1 MSSVHGLIY
10 CEDMLVT
17 AYSII
22 QLLSIKVHT
31 LILYRQTSTIN
42 GHRLEQQQR
51 DTLDSQHENIAV
63 VNKGINANRYI
74 LNSHTDLILSLTR
87 VMNNAATQE
96 QNEDLRDIIL
106 KILKANVQIFDM
118 VLNMQAN
125 LPQQVERQQPV
136 LFLDAFNRLSPV
148 HLEFITSAEA
158 FVAVLKV
165 RFQDAGLRKIERG
178 QYSLEEACSNRK
190 IDLQRPWH
198 TCFLQAKKST

>member
-1 MSSVHGLIY
+1 
-10 CEDMLVT
+10 MLVT
-17 AYSII
+17 AHSII
-22 QLLSIKVHT
+22 QLLSIQVHT

-87 VMNNAATQE
+87 VMNNAATPE
-96 QNEDLRDIIL
+96 QNEDLRDIVL

-158 FVAVLKV
+158 FVAVPKV

-178 QYSLEEACSNRK
+178 QYSLKEACSNRK

-198 TCFLQAKKST
+198 TRFLQAKKST